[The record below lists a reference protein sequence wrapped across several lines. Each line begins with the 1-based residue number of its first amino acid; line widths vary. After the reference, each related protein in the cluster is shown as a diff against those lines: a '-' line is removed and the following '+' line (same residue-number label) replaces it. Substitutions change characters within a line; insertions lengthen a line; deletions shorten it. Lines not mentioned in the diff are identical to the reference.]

1 MNCSNNYSGKLPM
14 KKQLIQLLSLFIL
27 TILIFTSVNI
37 NNQTVSQNLPNQNN
51 AVAQNQAASYLSNVR
66 EVESVGMTVEDM
78 DKAIAFYS
86 EVLSF
91 QKISDTEAWGSEYE
105 HLQGLFGMR
114 MRVVKMQL
122 GEEIL
127 ELTEYLTPKGRPIPV
142 DSRSNDLSFQH
153 IAIVVSDMNKA
164 YQHLRKH
171 QVQHVS
177 TAPQRLPEYLTAAA
191 GIEAFY
197 FRDPDGHNLEI
208 IYFPNGKGDP
218 RWQSPTEKLFLGI
231 DHTAIAIANT
241 PPSLGFYQDLLGL
254 QLKGES
260 ENYGTEQ
267 EHLNNVFG
275 ARLHISSLKAPTG
288 IGIEFL
294 EYLTPRDG
302 NPFPA
307 DERANDLV
315 HWQTSMIVEDAETV
329 AQHLETQD
337 YNLVSS
343 GVITTS
349 DRKLGFHQGF
359 LVRDPDGHVLRIIEK

>member
-1 MNCSNNYSGKLPM
+1 M
-14 KKQLIQLLSLFIL
+14 KKQLIKWLSLFFL

-37 NNQTVSQNLPNQNN
+37 NNQTVSQNPPNLNSI
-51 AVAQNQAASYLSNVR
+51 VSKNQTTSYLSNVQ
-66 EVESVGMTVEDM
+66 EVDSVGITVEDL

-91 QKISDTEAWGSEYE
+91 QKISDTEVWGSEYE
-105 HLQGLFGMR
+105 HLQGLFGIR
-114 MRVVKMQL
+114 MRVVMMQL

-142 DSRSNDLSFQH
+142 NFRSNDLAFQH
-153 IAIVVSDMNKA
+153 IAIVISDMDKA

-171 QVQHVS
+171 RVQHVS
-177 TAPQRLPEYLTAAA
+177 TAPQRLPQYLTAAA

-208 IYFPNGKGDP
+208 IHFPVGKGNP
-218 RWQSPTEKLFLGI
+218 KWQNPTDKLFLGI

-241 PPSLGFYQDLLGL
+241 SASLKFYQDLLRL

-260 ENYGTEQ
+260 KNYGTEQ

-275 ARLHISSLKAPTG
+275 ARLHINSLKAPTE

-302 NPFPA
+302 KPFPL
-307 DERANDLV
+307 DEKASDII
-315 HWQTSMIVEDAETV
+315 HWQTSMVVEDAETV
-329 AQHLETQD
+329 AQHLENRG
-337 YNLVSS
+337 YSLVSS
-343 GVITTS
+343 GVVTLS
-349 DRKLGFHQGF
+349 DRKLGFNRGF
-359 LVRDPDGHVLRIIEK
+359 LVRDPDDHVLRIVEK

>member
-1 MNCSNNYSGKLPM
+1 MRNR
-14 KKQLIQLLSLFIL
+14 LIKWLSLFCL
-27 TILIFTSVNI
+27 TTIIFASFNL
-37 NNQTVSQNLPNQNN
+37 NHQAVSQNAPHLNTVTSTTQT
-51 AVAQNQAASYLSNVR
+51 LSQSPNVR
-66 EVESVGMTVEDM
+66 EVESVGMTVGDL
-78 DKAIAFYS
+78 DRAIAFYS

-91 QKISDTEAWGSEYE
+91 QKISDTEVWGSEYE

-114 MRVVKMQL
+114 MRVVRMQL

-127 ELTEYLTPKGRPIPV
+127 ELTEYLTPKGKPIPV
-142 DSRSNDLSFQH
+142 DFHSNDRAFQH
-153 IAIVVSDMNKA
+153 IAIVVSDMDRA

-171 QVQHVS
+171 KVQHVS

-208 IYFPNGKGDP
+208 IHFPNGKGDP
-218 RWQSPTEKLFLGI
+218 RWQNPTDKLFLGI

-241 PPSLGFYQDLLGL
+241 SASLGFYQDLLGL

-302 NPFPA
+302 KPFPL
-307 DERANDLV
+307 DEKASDLI
-315 HWQTSMIVEDAETV
+315 HWQTTMIVKDAETV
-329 AQHLETQD
+329 AQHLRTQG
-337 YNLVSS
+337 YGLVSS
-343 GVITTS
+343 GVITLS
-349 DRKLGFHQGF
+349 EDKLGFHQGF

>member
-1 MNCSNNYSGKLPM
+1 M
-14 KKQLIQLLSLFIL
+14 KKQLIQWLSLFFL
-27 TILIFTSVNI
+27 TILIFTGVNI
-37 NNQTVSQNLPNQNN
+37 NNQAVNQNIPVLN
-51 AVAQNQAASYLSNVR
+51 SIIAKNEVASYLSNVQ
-66 EVESVGMTVEDM
+66 EVESVGMTVDDL

-91 QKISDTEAWGSEYE
+91 QKISDTEVLGSEYE

-114 MRVVKMQL
+114 MRVVRMQL

-127 ELTEYLTPKGRPIPV
+127 ELTEYLIPKGRPIPV

-171 QVQHVS
+171 QVQQVS

-208 IYFPNGKGDP
+208 IHFPTDKGDP
-218 RWQSPTEKLFLGI
+218 RWHSAEKLFLGI
-231 DHTAIAIANT
+231 DHTAIAISNT
-241 PPSLGFYQDLLGL
+241 PASLGFYQNLLGL
-254 QLKGES
+254 QVKGES
-260 ENYGTEQ
+260 ENYGIEQ

-275 ARLHISSLKAPTG
+275 ARLHISSLKAPKG
-288 IGIEFL
+288 IGVEFL
-294 EYLTPRDG
+294 EYLTPKDG
-302 NPFPA
+302 KPFPL

-329 AQHLETQD
+329 AQYLETQD
-337 YNLVSS
+337 YNFVSS
-343 GVITTS
+343 GVVS
-349 DRKLGFHQGF
+349 FGDRQLGFRQGF